1 MSKYRTLTDE
11 ELIRFVDC
19 ARRSS
24 METSPELRGMFEEMF
39 VRFRNIPA
47 DLEESREAAIW
58 DEAYEEGYSEGYD
71 AAERANG

>member
-19 ARRSS
+19 ARRAS

-39 VRFRNIPA
+39 TRFKDFPEK
-47 DLEESREAAIW
+47 LEAEH
-58 DEAYEEGYSEGYD
+58 DKAYEEGLEDGYD
-71 AAERANG
+71 EAARAYG